1 VPPEKVKP
9 LMIAPADPV
18 WSSSVLTAGFA
29 GVMIDSVADRPHA
42 LTPLGAPLSVTP
54 LVEHDVFG
62 IGPRRHVDS
71 VAGAGGVNGGLNGS
85 EATATRG
92 FRKVSSQKMI
102 S

>member
-1 VPPEKVKP
+1 
-9 LMIAPADPV
+9 
-18 WSSSVLTAGFA
+18 
-29 GVMIDSVADRPHA
+29 MIDSVADRPHCVDA
-42 LTPLGAPLSVTP
+42 RLAPFERHA

-92 FRKVSSQKMI
+92 VHAKCPSQKMI